1 MLGEGG
7 GTRRGKEG
15 LYERRRDARR
25 NEGAMRGRRAGRVL
39 YIFSRPLYTVDR
51 AKATLDHTTI
61 PLDLETT
68 LQPAP
73 LQSRPLYSESRPLYM
88 ALQLKY

>member
-25 NEGAMRGRRAGRVL
+25 NEGAMRGRRARRVL
-39 YIFSRPLYTVDR
+39 YIFARPLYTVDP

-61 PLDLETT
+61 PLQTT
-68 LQPAP
+68 LKHTP
-73 LQSRPLYSESRPLYM
+73 LQYIIPLYSESRPLYM